1 MEGIPN
7 ETRDI
12 IIPFIPWPML
22 DPVNV
27 EDLLWDWPY

>member
-12 IIPFIPWPML
+12 IIQWPML